1 MLYYITDRR
10 MEEFEELN
18 YRNIYILA
26 VIIAFIMVAV
36 SFIAYEYENKDVP
49 KGIYYLICADER
61 RIIINLSVPEQY
73 GCYMTQRFEYGRY
86 IDATD
91 YGNDYQYDIPNGL
104 FNIS

>member
-1 MLYYITDRR
+1 

-18 YRNIYILA
+18 YRNIYILG
-26 VIIAFIMVAV
+26 VIIAVMMVTV

-49 KGIYYLICADER
+49 KDIYYLICEDGR
-61 RIIINLSVPEQY
+61 RITINVSVPEQY
-73 GCYMTQRFEYGRY
+73 GCDMTQRFEYGEY

-91 YGNDYQYDIPNGL
+91 YGNDYQFDISDGL